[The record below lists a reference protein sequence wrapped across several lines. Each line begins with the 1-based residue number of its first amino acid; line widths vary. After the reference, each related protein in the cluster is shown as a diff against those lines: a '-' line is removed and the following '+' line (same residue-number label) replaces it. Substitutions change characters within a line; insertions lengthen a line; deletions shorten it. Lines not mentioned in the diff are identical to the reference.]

1 LKLILGS
8 LRLLFLLTCWM
19 RDPRSPIETNLDVNL
34 RNEW

>member
-1 LKLILGS
+1 LKLILES

-19 RDPRSPIETNLDVNL
+19 RNPRSPVEINLNVNL